1 MEPYLDPPPL
11 PTPLAAPPA
20 RGRVVVVAPH
30 PDDELIGP
38 GGTLL
43 LHRQLGDPLHV
54 VVVTDGGNGGAAA
67 SAEQRAALVAT
78 RAAESRS
85 VAARLGATLELYG
98 FPDGRRAREEDLG
111 ALVPRLVETL
121 ARERPA
127 LVYAPH
133 PAELH
138 GDHHVVAIAT
148 QRALALSGCGA
159 ELFGYEVWG
168 ACAPDVVVDVSATFA
183 EKVELSRLY
192 ASQLGETAIA
202 HCFGGLNAY
211 RSAFLPKGARHGEAF
226 VRLAADAHAR

>member
-11 PTPLAAPPA
+11 PQMLAAPPA

-43 LHRQLGDPLHV
+43 LHRELGDPLHV
-54 VVVTDGGNGGAAA
+54 VLVTDGGNGGAAA
-67 SAEQRAALVAT
+67 TPAQRATLVAT
-78 RAAESRS
+78 RAAESQA
-85 VAARLGATLELYG
+85 VAKRLRATLESYG
-98 FPDGRRAREEDLG
+98 FPDGARAREEDLG
-111 ALVPRLVETL
+111 VLVPRLAATF

-127 LVYAPH
+127 VVYAPH
-133 PAELH
+133 RAELH
-138 GDHHVVAIAT
+138 GDHHVVALAT
-148 QRALALSGCGA
+148 QRALALSGWRA

-168 ACAPDVVVDVSATFA
+168 ACAPDLVVDISATFA

-211 RSAFLPKGARHGEAF
+211 RSAFLPKGARYGEGF
-226 VRLAADAHAR
+226 VRLAADARAR